1 MSLVMVH
8 IEKRCWLTYPRP
20 LVVWLTVEEVKT
32 NGVRIVGQSRARC
45 VTARI
50 EVVRMRE
57 SGKGSLQEGADV
69 SAGGDQVNRR
79 LVKRVEGRTCPVRAL
94 FKDRRS
100 HALAKRAPCTQAV
113 SDDLERSLA

>member
-8 IEKRCWLTYPRP
+8 IDKRCWLTYPRP

-32 NGVRIVGQSRARC
+32 NGVRIVGQNRASC

-57 SGKGSLQEGADV
+57 AGKGSLQEGADV
-69 SAGGDQVNRR
+69 SAGGDQVIGASSR
-79 LVKRVEGRTCPVRAL
+79 GWRAG
-94 FKDRRS
+94 
-100 HALAKRAPCTQAV
+100 HVQ
-113 SDDLERSLA
+113 